1 MPGLSEPN
9 TIRILLATDNH
20 VGYNERDPIR
30 GDDSWKSFHEVMCL
44 AKDHDVDMVLLAG
57 DLFHEN
63 KPSRKSMYQV
73 MRTLRMNCYGEK
85 PCELEVLSDVSTNL
99 QGTFNH
105 VNYEDP
111 DINVAIPVFS
121 IHGNHDDPS
130 GEGHLCALDILQ
142 VSGLLNYFG
151 RTPENDNI
159 TVSPILLQKG
169 TTKLAL
175 YGLSNVRDERLFRTF
190 RDGKVKF
197 LRPGAQIDE
206 WFNLIAVHQ
215 NHQAHTETGY
225 LPENFLQEF
234 LDLVVWG
241 HEHECL
247 ITPRVNPEMG
257 FSVVQPGSSVATS
270 LCAGESVA
278 KHVGILSITGKDFE
292 IEPIRLKSVRP
303 FKMKEVVLYDSRAMQ
318 KIATKADNRSEV
330 TNYLANIV
338 EQMIVDAK
346 QEWLQGQLEAG
357 GEEVAEEDVPLPLI
371 RLRVEYS
378 ATDGKFEVENPQRF
392 SNRFVGRVANIND
405 VVQFYRRKAAPIR
418 RTREDGTVV
427 EADSESILAQYGG
440 KVENIRVENFVK
452 EYLTSKSLNILP
464 HNGLGNAVG
473 QYIDKGDSHAVEEFL
488 KDSLDTQFKKVL
500 EYNVTDADG
509 IREAMTIEKSK
520 LEELYEKGDFKAKQR
535 AAQRGKKQKPDDWF
549 SDLDG
554 EFVSDEGD
562 VDMQDDDAEGETAAT
577 PPPAKTT
584 RGRGGSKAAAP
595 SRTAKGTTR
604 AAAKAPAKALTK
616 APAKAPA
623 KKAATTGRGRAK
635 KSVISDE
642 EEEEAAD
649 LLDDGEDDDVKMLDD
664 DDLVVIGT
672 DEEEVMPAKTTTR
685 SGRQARAPA
694 ATKPAA
700 KSAPAKRAP
709 AKRAAAAP
717 PKKQTTLSFSQR
729 STATRGTSKS
739 QTAEVAGDT
748 IEDSDDESDD
758 FAPASMSSRR
768 R

>member
-1 MPGLSEPN
+1 MPGRSEPD

-85 PCELEVLSDVSTNL
+85 PCEIEVLSDVSTNL

-169 TTKLAL
+169 STKLAL

-197 LRPGAQIDE
+197 LRPGAQMDE

-247 ITPRVNPEMG
+247 IEPRVNPEMG

-270 LCAGESVA
+270 LCEGEAVA
-278 KHVGILSITGKDFE
+278 KHVGILSITGKEFHID
-292 IEPIRLKSVRP
+292 PIRLKTVRP
-303 FKMKEVVLYDSRAMQ
+303 FKMKEVVLYDNRAMQ
-318 KIATKADNRSEV
+318 KIATKSENRTEV
-330 TNYLANIV
+330 TNFLTKIV
-338 EQMIVDAK
+338 DQMIVDAK
-346 QEWLQGQLEAG
+346 KEWVEGQMEAG
-357 GEEVAEEDVPLPLI
+357 GEAVAEDDVPLPLI
-371 RLRVEYS
+371 RLRVEYT

-392 SNRFVGRVANIND
+392 SNRFVGKVANTHD
-405 VVQFYRRKAAPIR
+405 VVQFYRKKVAPTRKAN
-418 RTREDGTVV
+418 DGGVAEGDA
-427 EADSESILAQYGG
+427 EAILAQYGG
-440 KVENIRVENFVK
+440 AVENIRVENFVK
-452 EYLTSKSLNILP
+452 EYLTAQSLNILP
-464 HNGLGNAVG
+464 QNALGNAVG
-473 QYIDKGDSHAVEEFL
+473 RYIDKGDIHAVEQFL
-488 KDSLDTQFKKVL
+488 KDSLDAQFKKVL
-500 EYNVTDADG
+500 EYNVTDVDG

-520 LEELYEKGDFKAKQR
+520 LEELYEKGDFKSKQR
-535 AAQRGKKQKPDDWF
+535 AAQRNKKQKPEDWD

-554 EFVSDEGD
+554 KFISDEDED
-562 VDMQDDDAEGETAAT
+562 VDMLDEEEAA
-577 PPPAKTT
+577 PPPPPKAT
-584 RGRGGSKAAAP
+584 RGRGGS
-595 SRTAKGTTR
+595 R
-604 AAAKAPAKALTK
+604 AAATSRATATK
-616 APAKAPA
+616 KAPA
-623 KKAATTGRGRAK
+623 KKATTASKGKGK
-635 KSVISDE
+635 KQVVSDDE
-642 EEEEAAD
+642 EEEAE
-649 LLDDGEDDDVKMLDD
+649 LLDD
-664 DDLVVIGT
+664 DDDEPDVQMHDDDEDDVVIIGS
-672 DEEEVMPAKTTTR
+672 DEDEVMPQKTTTR
-685 SGRQARAPA
+685 SGRQAKAPAAPKTAAKPAAATKRAPA
-694 ATKPAA
+694 AK
-700 KSAPAKRAP
+700 KAPAK
-709 AKRAAAAP
+709 KAAATAR
-717 PKKQTTLSFSQR
+717 QTTLSFASQASR
-729 STATRGTSKS
+729 RGGKS
-739 QTAEVAGDT
+739 QMAEVEGDM
-748 IEDSDDESDD
+748 IEDSEDESDD
-758 FAPASMSSRR
+758 FAPASTASRTRR

>member
-1 MPGLSEPN
+1 MPGRSEPD

-142 VSGLLNYFG
+142 VAGLLNYFG

-197 LRPGAQIDE
+197 LRPNAQVDE
-206 WFNLIAVHQ
+206 C
-215 NHQAHTETGY
+215 QAHTETGY

-247 ITPRVNPEMG
+247 IEPRVNPEMG

-270 LCAGESVA
+270 LCEGEAVA
-278 KHVGILSITGKDFE
+278 KHIGILSITGKKFE
-292 IEPIRLKSVRP
+292 IEPIRLKTVRP
-303 FKMKEVVLYDSRAMQ
+303 FKMQEVVLYDDRSMR
-318 KIATKADNRSEV
+318 KIATKSDNRTEV
-330 TNYLANIV
+330 TTYLTKIV

-346 QEWLQGQLEAG
+346 QEWMEGQLEAG
-357 GEEVAEEDVPLPLI
+357 GEEVADEDVPLPLI

-392 SNRFVGRVANIND
+392 SNRFVGKVANTND
-405 VVQFYRRKAAPIR
+405 VVQFYRRKVAP
-418 RTREDGTVV
+418 TRKAKDGTIV
-427 EADSESILAQYGG
+427 EGDPEAILAEYGG

-452 EYLTSKSLNILP
+452 EYLTAQSLNILP
-464 HNGLGNAVG
+464 QNALGNAVG
-473 QYIDKGDSHAVEEFL
+473 RYIDKGDTHAVEQFL

-500 EYNVTDADG
+500 EYNITDVDQ
-509 IREAMTIEKSK
+509 INEAMTIEKSK
-520 LEELYEKGDFKAKQR
+520 LEELYEKGEFKTRQR
-535 AAQRGKKQKPDDWF
+535 AAQRKKKQKPEDWDT
-549 SDLDG
+549 DLDG
-554 EFVSDEGD
+554 EFVSDEDEDGD
-562 VDMQDDDAEGETAAT
+562 VDMLDDDAEGEAA
-577 PPPAKTT
+577 PPPPPPKTT
-584 RGRGGSKAAAP
+584 RGRGGAKATAAAS
-595 SRTAKGTTR
+595 SRKPTT
-604 AAAKAPAKALTK
+604 AKAPAKKPTATGRARGKKAVVSDDDEGAIEIPDDEDEDEDVRMLDDDDDDDLVVPGTDEEEVMPKKTTTRSGRTAKAPATK
-616 APAKAPA
+616 APAAKKPASKAAPKKAPA
-623 KKAATTGRGRAK
+623 KKAAT
-635 KSVISDE
+635 
-642 EEEEAAD
+642 
-649 LLDDGEDDDVKMLDD
+649 
-664 DDLVVIGT
+664 
-672 DEEEVMPAKTTTR
+672 
-685 SGRQARAPA
+685 PA
-694 ATKPAA
+694 A
-700 KSAPAKRAP
+700 S
-709 AKRAAAAP
+709 
-717 PKKQTTLSFSQR
+717 KQTTLSFTKKPGGR
-729 STATRGTSKS
+729 AAKS
-739 QTAEVAGDT
+739 QSVEVDEE
-748 IEDSDDESDD
+748 IEESDESDD
-758 FAPASMSSRR
+758 FAPISGSLRSRR
-768 R
+768 K

>member
-1 MPGLSEPN
+1 MLGLSEPD

-30 GDDSWKSFHEVMCL
+30 GDDSWKSFHEVMGL
-44 AKDHDVDMVLLAG
+44 AKEHDVDMVLLAG
-57 DLFHEN
+57 DLFHDN

-73 MRTLRMNCYGEK
+73 MRTLRMSCYGEK

-142 VSGLLNYFG
+142 VAGLLNYFG

-159 TVSPILLQKG
+159 TISPILLQKG

-197 LRPGAQIDE
+197 LRPGAQMDE
-206 WFNLIAVHQ
+206 WFNLMAVHQ

-241 HEHECL
+241 HEHEC
-247 ITPRVNPEMG
+247 IIDPRVNPEMG

-270 LCAGESVA
+270 LCQGEAVA
-278 KHVGILSITGKDFE
+278 KHVGILSIKGKSFE

-303 FKMKEVVLYDSRAMQ
+303 FKMKEVVLYDNKAMQ
-318 KIATKADNRSEV
+318 KIATKSDNRTEI
-330 TNYLANIV
+330 TNYLTKIV
-338 EQMIVDAK
+338 DQMIVDAK
-346 QEWLQGQLEAG
+346 REWLEGQLEAG
-357 GEEVAEEDVPLPLI
+357 GEPVAEEDVPLPLI
-371 RLRVEYS
+371 RLRVEYT

-392 SNRFVGRVANIND
+392 SNRFVGKVANIND
-405 VVQFYRRKAAPIR
+405 VVQFYRRKVAP
-418 RTREDGTVV
+418 TRKTKDGDVI
-427 EADSESILAQYGG
+427 EGDAESILAQFGG
-440 KVENIRVENFVK
+440 KVENIRVESFVK
-452 EYLTSKSLNILP
+452 EYLTAQSLNILP
-464 HNGLGNAVG
+464 QNALGNAVG
-473 QYIDKGDSHAVEEFL
+473 RYIDKGDSHAVEQFL

-500 EYNVTDADG
+500 EYNVTDVDG
-509 IREAMTIEKSK
+509 IREAMTLEKSK
-520 LEELYEKGDFKAKQR
+520 LEELYEKGDFKSKQR
-535 AAQRGKKQKPDDWF
+535 AARRNKKQKPEDWD

-554 EFVSDEGD
+554 KFISDED
-562 VDMQDDDAEGETAAT
+562 EDADIDMVDEEESV
-577 PPPAKTT
+577 PPPPPPKNT
-584 RGRGGSKAAAP
+584 RGKGGAKAA
-595 SRTAKGTTR
+595 STSR
-604 AAAKAPAKALTK
+604 AAAKT
-616 APAKAPA
+616 PA
-623 KKAATTGRGRAK
+623 KKAATTTRGRK
-635 KSVISDE
+635 KFSVSDDE
-642 EEEEAAD
+642 EEVVD
-649 LLDDGEDDDVKMLDD
+649 LNDDDDDDDVQMLDD
-664 DDLVVIGT
+664 DDDDDIVIIGT
-672 DEEEVMPAKTTTR
+672 DEEEVMPKKTTTR

-694 ATKPAA
+694 AKPAA
-700 KSAPAKRAP
+700 KPAPAKRAP
-709 AKRAAAAP
+709 AKKASQAAA
-717 PKKQTTLSFSQR
+717 KQTTLSFTKKPAASSR
-729 STATRGTSKS
+729 TAKS
-739 QTAEVAGDT
+739 QSVDVGDDM

-758 FAPASMSSRR
+758 FVPAPVASRTR
-768 R
+768 KR

>member
-1 MPGLSEPN
+1 MPGRSEPD

-30 GDDSWKSFHEVMCL
+30 GDDSWKSFHEVMGL
-44 AKDHDVDMVLLAG
+44 AKEQDVDMVLLAG

-197 LRPGAQIDE
+197 LRPGAQTDE
-206 WFNLIAVHQ
+206 WFNLMAVHQ

-241 HEHECL
+241 HEHEC
-247 ITPRVNPEMG
+247 IIEPRVNPEMG

-270 LCAGESVA
+270 LCAGEAIA
-278 KHVGILSITGKDFE
+278 KHVGILSITGKEFN
-292 IEPIRLKSVRP
+292 IEPIRLKTVRP
-303 FKMKEVVLYDSRAMQ
+303 FKMMEVVLYDNKTMQ
-318 KIATKADNRSEV
+318 RIATKSDNRSEV
-330 TNYLANIV
+330 TNYLTKIV
-338 EQMIVDAK
+338 EDMIVDAK

-357 GEEVAEEDVPLPLI
+357 GDPVAGEDVPLPLI

-392 SNRFVGRVANIND
+392 SNRFVGKVANIND
-405 VVQFYRRKAAPIR
+405 VVQFYRRKAAP
-418 RTREDGTVV
+418 TRKTNDGDII
-427 EADSESILAQYGG
+427 EGDSDTILAQYGG

-452 EYLTSKSLNILP
+452 EYLTAQSLNILP
-464 HNGLGNAVG
+464 QNALGNAVG
-473 QYIDKGDSHAVEEFL
+473 RYIDKGDSHAVEQFL
-488 KDSLDTQFKKVL
+488 KDSLDAQFKKVL
-500 EYNVTDADG
+500 EYNVTDADD

-520 LEELYEKGDFKAKQR
+520 LEELYEKGDFKSKQR
-535 AAQRGKKQKPDDWF
+535 AALRNKKQKPDDWD

-554 EFVSDEGD
+554 KFISNEDED
-562 VDMQDDDAEGETAAT
+562 IDMMDEEEAAPS
-577 PPPAKTT
+577 PPPKTA
-584 RGRGGSKAAAP
+584 RGRGAAKAP
-595 SRTAKGTTR
+595 TSRTT
-604 AAAKAPAKALTK
+604 AKAPAK
-616 APAKAPA
+616 KAPA
-623 KKAATTGRGRAK
+623 KKAATTGRGKGK
-635 KSVISDE
+635 KVVISDE

-649 LLDDGEDDDVKMLDD
+649 LLDDDDEEDVRMIDDDDDDV
-664 DDLVVIGT
+664 VIIGT
-672 DEEEVMPAKTTTR
+672 DEDEVMPKKTTTR
-685 SGRQARAPA
+685 SGRQAKAPA
-694 ATKPAA
+694 KPAA
-700 KSAPAKRAP
+700 KAVPKAAPAKRAP
-709 AKRAAAAP
+709 AKKTASQTAA
-717 PKKQTTLSFSQR
+717 KQTTISFTKKAAGSSR
-729 STATRGTSKS
+729 TAGKS
-739 QTAEVAGDT
+739 QTVEVENDM
-748 IEDSDDESDD
+748 IESDDESDD
-758 FAPASMSSRR
+758 FAPATATSRSSRR
-768 R
+768 